1 MASKHFTLQYIIIII
16 INNIYLQLLYKVTMH
31 LPVKRKTWCTVKNY
45 PNQEICMSKFKE
57 KYTVGLRI
65 ICTLIASIAR
75 ADRHQWSA
83 RILLAPWSRSARIL
97 LAKWSRAFLIASI
110 FASNHS
116 TLSNSVGCRFQYS
129 SFTLQFSIFLH
140 RNHALVFFRGDLKCS
155 KHLVELSVAK
165 QTCMFRKSLVHNIGF
180 ILRLFHSLKS
190 TSFVTYIVMD
200 AFDKTATAK

>member
-1 MASKHFTLQYIIIII
+1 M
-16 INNIYLQLLYKVTMH
+16 
-31 LPVKRKTWCTVKNY
+31 
-45 PNQEICMSKFKE
+45 
-57 KYTVGLRI
+57 GLRI

-75 ADRHQWSA
+75 ADRDRDQWSA

-140 RNHALVFFRGDLKCS
+140 CNHALVFFRGDLKCS

-200 AFDKTATAK
+200 AFDKNPLLWTSQQKQSPINKILSPN